1 MGKKDSRNIK
11 INQKIRHYF
20 DGESFDIGI
29 VRLSTATIAELCLVV
44 GMYDIDLPREMLIKK
59 IRSLWNEADS
69 EIKSDILSFFAN
81 ENKIYR
87 SPKIKDLPQDK
98 EVKIDMIIRE
108 LNIDAS
114 EIPILKNAL
123 IDTKK
128 ITKER
133 VELKL
138 SYIRYEAKI
147 RELETLF
154 DAHFTIDNSFEFN
167 ANVKY
172 GIFGETFHKIQ
183 TLQTNSFEFDF
194 LFSSDLESIKSF
206 IKEEQILA
214 LERFEKRLSHFLHS
228 IKEQHI
234 YLSKDEIISF
244 LKSSKPNE
252 IVPRLRD
259 DIIKRAFGSN
269 RIDVLKDDILVYL
282 DSKFIL
288 PYSTQ
293 ELEFTKEIVLHL
305 NKVVEQIWDSQ
316 EIHIDISST
325 QELIFKEHLERIFE
339 ECSGYAKP
347 LNLNK
352 EEIFAKIYDVLL
364 EHLPTNLHISSKLEN
379 KTIKRFIYSLSDELL
394 KKQRYELLARTIR
407 DFKNIFPLARSLK
420 RKLYLYIGPTN
431 SAKTYNALLRL
442 KKADTGYYLAPLRL
456 LALEGYDDMKNSGL
470 NTSLITGE
478 EQVVDENAS
487 HISSTIEMLDF
498 NIDVDVCVID
508 EAQMLDDRDRGW
520 AWINAIIGVAAKEV
534 ILTAS
539 PNTKDA
545 IVELASYLNEELEI
559 VEFSRKNSLTL
570 LDKPIHID
578 DLKVNSAIVAFSRRD
593 VLRLKERLSSRFS
606 ISVLYGNLSPEVRR
620 EEARRFREHKS
631 ELLIATDAIAMGLN
645 LPIETILFYEAT
657 KFDGKK
663 QRQLNVDEIAQI
675 AGRAGRYNLF
685 DEGFVGAMDQAT
697 LKILTKNFNKP
708 LSSIKPPFRVM
719 ANLEHIKL
727 IANILNESSLS
738 VILEFFVKNMSF
750 NGPFEATNLSD
761 MQEVA
766 VMVDRY
772 NLDIA
777 TKYHLSCA
785 PITLSSSHIVSVF
798 QSYLHSFEKKRVI
811 NYKMPNA
818 GIAKSADELLLLE
831 DMVKE
836 ISLYLWLSYRFSDVF
851 VDVSRAYDAK
861 ALLNGYIKLS
871 LEQKEFLKSCKICK
885 KTLKANY
892 NYGICQGCYK
902 KYYGRKY

>member
-20 DGESFDIGI
+20 DGESFDVGI
-29 VRLSTATIAELCLVV
+29 ARLSSSTIAELCLAI
-44 GMYDIDLPREMLIKK
+44 GIYDIDLPKEMLLKK
-59 IRSLWNEADS
+59 IRSLWSEADS
-69 EIKSDILSFFAN
+69 EMKSDILSFFAN

-87 SPKIKDLPQDK
+87 SPKIKELSSDK
-98 EVKIDMIIRE
+98 EAKIDAIIKE

-114 EIPILKNAL
+114 EVVLLKNAL
-123 IDTKK
+123 LDTKK

-147 RELETLF
+147 RELESTF
-154 DAHFTIDNSFEFN
+154 DAHFTIENSFEFN
-167 ANVKY
+167 ANIKY
-172 GIFGETFHKIQ
+172 EIFGETFHKIQ
-183 TLQTNSFEFDF
+183 TLSTNSFEFEF
-194 LFSSDLESIKSF
+194 LFNSDIESIKNS
-206 IKEEQILA
+206 IKDEQALA
-214 LERFEKRLSHFLHS
+214 VAKYEKKLSHFLQS
-228 IKEQHI
+228 IKEPHL

-252 IVPRLRD
+252 MVPRLKD
-259 DIIKRAFGSN
+259 EIIKRVFKDY
-269 RIDVLKDDILVYL
+269 RVDVLKDDILLYV
-282 DSKFIL
+282 DSKIAL
-288 PYSTQ
+288 PYSK
-293 ELEFTKEIVLHL
+293 LEIDFSKEILLHL
-305 NKVVEQIWDSQ
+305 SEVLEQLWDSK
-316 EIHIDISST
+316 EINLDTTSS
-325 QELIFKEHLERIFE
+325 QELIFKENLERIFD
-339 ECSGYAKP
+339 ECSEYAKA
-347 LNLNK
+347 LNLSK

-364 EHLPTNLHISSKLEN
+364 EHLPANLHISSKLED
-379 KTIKRFIYSLSDELL
+379 KTIKRFMYAISEELL

-431 SAKTYNALLRL
+431 SSKTYNALQRL

-456 LALEGYDDMKNSGL
+456 LALEGYDDLKNSGL
-470 NTSLITGE
+470 NVSLITGE
-478 EQVVDENAS
+478 EQIVDEDAS

-498 NIDVDVCVID
+498 NTDVDVCVID
-508 EAQMLDDRDRGW
+508 EAQMLDDVDRGW

-539 PNTKDA
+539 PNAKDA
-545 IVELASYLNEELEI
+545 IVQLASYLNEELEI

-570 LDKPIHID
+570 LDKVVSID
-578 DLKVNSAIVAFSRRD
+578 DIRANSAIVAFSRRD
-593 VLRLKERLSSRFS
+593 VLRLKERLSSHFS

-663 QRQLNVDEIAQI
+663 QRQLYASEIAQI

-685 DEGFVGAMDQAT
+685 DEGFVGAMDHAT
-697 LKILTKNFNKP
+697 LKILTKNFNKTLP
-708 LSSIKPPFRVM
+708 SIKPPFRIM

-727 IANILNESSLS
+727 IANILQESSLS

-766 VMVDRY
+766 TIVDRY
-772 NLDIA
+772 DLDIA

-785 PITLSSSHIVSVF
+785 PLSLSSSHIVSVF
-798 QSYLHSFEKKRVI
+798 QSYLHSFEKKRLI
-811 NYKMPNA
+811 GYKMPNVD
-818 GIAKSADELLLLE
+818 IAKSADELLLLE

-851 VDVSRAYDAK
+851 VDVSKAYEAK
-861 ALLNGYIKLS
+861 TTLNGYIKLS

-885 KTLKANY
+885 KTLKVNY
-892 NYGICQGCYK
+892 SYGICQGCYK